1 VTRKERIEV
10 IVDAALDEYHALEG
24 YYLDDRTMRTVIRR
38 ALDTWGREL
47 MMAAGRAYDD
57 DEENGVEFENE
68 ETP

>member
-1 VTRKERIEV
+1 VTRKERVEILVESAV
-10 IVDAALDEYHALEG
+10 EA
-24 YYLDDRTMRTVIRR
+24 YYLDDRLDLRDVMRRVLH
-38 ALDTWGREL
+38 AWGREL